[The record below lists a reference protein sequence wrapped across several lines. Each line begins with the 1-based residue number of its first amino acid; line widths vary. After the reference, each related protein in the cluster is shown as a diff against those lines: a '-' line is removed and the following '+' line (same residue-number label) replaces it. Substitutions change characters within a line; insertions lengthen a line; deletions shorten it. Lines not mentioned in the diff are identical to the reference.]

1 MADVVRVQ
9 RHVTYDAAVEA
20 LRAGVDKARELGVRA
35 GIVVVD
41 GFGEIVTVAKLDGAN
56 PKAWRGGL
64 GKALMASGM
73 GISTEDFIEK
83 RLKNDEV
90 LYRAL
95 SANPDTFIV
104 PGGYP
109 LLYEGKPV
117 GGVGVSGGHY
127 TDDSHVARAVA
138 ERYHELVAETAGDHR
153 DEEEG
158 S

>member
-1 MADVVRVQ
+1 MDDVVRIQ

-20 LRAGVDKARELGVRA
+20 LQAGVAKANELGVRA

-64 GKALMASGM
+64 GKALMASSM
-73 GISTEDFIEK
+73 GISTGDFIEK
-83 RLKNDEV
+83 RLKDDEV

-104 PGGYP
+104 PGGSP

-127 TDDSHVARAVA
+127 GDDAQIAQAVA
-138 ERYHELVAETAGDHR
+138 DRFTELVEKSG
-153 DEEEG
+153 
-158 S
+158 